1 MLAKIRAEY
10 PTWTRST
17 AGSTQSWIT
26 LPYGTSTTWYG
37 MAFTSTG
44 PRVELYFGGPD
55 AAANL
60 AEFERFTEHRQ
71 LLDDGFGGSIQFDP
85 LPGKKA
91 CRIHIDRLHGDVL
104 DADSRGE
111 FLDWFV
117 STMAKF
123 RPVTQRIRATLEST
137 T

>member
-1 MLAKIRAEY
+1 
-10 PTWTRST
+10 
-17 AGSTQSWIT
+17 
-26 LPYGTSTTWYG
+26 
-37 MAFTSTG
+37 MAFTITG
-44 PRVELYFGGPD
+44 PRVELYFRGPD

-60 AEFERFTEHRQ
+60 AEFERFTERRQ
-71 LLDDGFGGSIQFDP
+71 LLDNEFAESIKYDP

-91 CRIHIDRLHGDVL
+91 CRIHIDRLSGDVL

-123 RPVTQRIRATLEST
+123 RPITQQIRAGLGSAA
-137 T
+137 